1 MEIAFVVWNSKV
13 YKVKI
18 FTTMVDV
25 DYERIQKIEN
35 VKTKN
40 FTEVNIKG
48 VRKNLLVFRTTILNV
63 K

>member
-1 MEIAFVVWNSKV
+1 
-13 YKVKI
+13 
-18 FTTMVDV
+18 MVDV

-48 VRKNLLVFRTTILNV
+48 VRKNLLVLELRF
-63 K
+63 